1 MIDNYIFNHP
11 KFPTILT
18 FHHILIKFVKIIK
31 KLYIVSINFVILME
45 RLLLKVFKSVFLIN
59 QIFIIMENIKFTVSP
74 YQDELQLLIDGK
86 KAGYMSI
93 EVDGRLLIVYYTKL
107 DEEREGK
114 GYAKLL
120 LDELVRYAEEKDLL
134 VDPECDFVRQ
144 QFENHPRRYKDI
156 WHA

>member
-1 MIDNYIFNHP
+1 
-11 KFPTILT
+11 
-18 FHHILIKFVKIIK
+18 
-31 KLYIVSINFVILME
+31 
-45 RLLLKVFKSVFLIN
+45 
-59 QIFIIMENIKFTVSP
+59 MENIKFQVSQ

-93 EVDGRLLIVYYTKL
+93 EVDGRLLIVFYTKL

-144 QFENHPRRYKDI
+144 QFENHPTRYKEI

>member
-1 MIDNYIFNHP
+1 
-11 KFPTILT
+11 
-18 FHHILIKFVKIIK
+18 
-31 KLYIVSINFVILME
+31 
-45 RLLLKVFKSVFLIN
+45 
-59 QIFIIMENIKFTVSP
+59 MENIKFEISP
-74 YQDELQLLIDGK
+74 YQDELQLLIDGNK
-86 KAGYMSI
+86 VGYMSI

-107 DEEREGK
+107 DEEREGQ
-114 GYAKLL
+114 GYAKML

>member
-1 MIDNYIFNHP
+1 
-11 KFPTILT
+11 
-18 FHHILIKFVKIIK
+18 
-31 KLYIVSINFVILME
+31 
-45 RLLLKVFKSVFLIN
+45 
-59 QIFIIMENIKFTVSP
+59 MENIKFQVSQ

-93 EVDGRLLIVYYTKL
+93 EVDGRLLIVFYTKL

-134 VDPECDFVRQ
+134 VSSEKIHLKVVPECLQKPWQDRV
-144 QFENHPRRYKDI
+144 
-156 WHA
+156 

>member
-1 MIDNYIFNHP
+1 MFLGSSPNYFLS
-11 KFPTILT
+11 T
-18 FHHILIKFVKIIK
+18 
-31 KLYIVSINFVILME
+31 
-45 RLLLKVFKSVFLIN
+45 KSY
-59 QIFIIMENIKFTVSP
+59 IIMENIKFQVSP

-144 QFENHPRRYKDI
+144 QFENHPVRYKDI

>member
-1 MIDNYIFNHP
+1 
-11 KFPTILT
+11 
-18 FHHILIKFVKIIK
+18 
-31 KLYIVSINFVILME
+31 
-45 RLLLKVFKSVFLIN
+45 
-59 QIFIIMENIKFTVSP
+59 MENIKFEISP
-74 YQDELQLLIDGK
+74 YQDELQLLIDGSK
-86 KAGYMSI
+86 VGYMSI

-107 DEEREGK
+107 DEEREGQ
-114 GYAKLL
+114 GYAKML

>member
-1 MIDNYIFNHP
+1 MKRMF
-11 KFPTILT
+11 F
-18 FHHILIKFVKIIK
+18 
-31 KLYIVSINFVILME
+31 
-45 RLLLKVFKSVFLIN
+45 FKSILQLLIN
-59 QIFIIMENIKFTVSP
+59 QILFIMENIKFQVSP
-74 YQDELQLLIDGK
+74 YQDELQLFIDDK

-144 QFENHPRRYKDI
+144 QFENHPARYKEI

>member
-1 MIDNYIFNHP
+1 
-11 KFPTILT
+11 
-18 FHHILIKFVKIIK
+18 
-31 KLYIVSINFVILME
+31 
-45 RLLLKVFKSVFLIN
+45 
-59 QIFIIMENIKFTVSP
+59 MENIKFEVSP
-74 YQDELQLLIDGK
+74 YQDELQILIDEK

-93 EVDGRLLIVYYTKL
+93 EIDGRLLIVYYTKL

-114 GYAKLL
+114 GYAKML

-144 QFENHPRRYKDI
+144 QFENHPARYKDI